1 MKCLGEIFDYP
12 DNFCL
17 CGRIFQ
23 IFRYF
28 AINDFNISTSV
39 LLFRIISLSSYA
51 VLALPFDPVRN
62 KHRVFTRYAHTFHE
76 KISFLAVLL
85 FHTLSFSLTH
95 PFYAFLLSSFTIL
108 FLHCSQTFF
117 CFSAFSPFSHSPL
130 S

>member
-17 CGRIFQ
+17 CGHIFQ

-51 VLALPFDPVRN
+51 VLALSFDPVRN

-85 FHTLSFSLTH
+85 FHTLSFFQGCRYESWSPVLVNRRWTTRCEH
-95 PFYAFLLSSFTIL
+95 EQRSDGDRDPVYCLS
-108 FLHCSQTFF
+108 
-117 CFSAFSPFSHSPL
+117 
-130 S
+130 